1 MNSRIPLSNSWD
13 KLKIQ
18 DDRSEER
25 MRTSRD
31 TARTLLAWLLVL
43 GLVGCSSFTTY
54 TTKSL
59 PAEQEIKIDGK
70 TDDWLGALSII
81 EDGSVSVGFRNDR
94 ESLYVCLMV
103 EEEFLLAQIMRQGL
117 TLWLDPR
124 GGTAKALGIRYP
136 LGMPRGERP
145 EEQGE
150 EPGPPPSE
158 GYPEEA
164 KLELEII
171 RSEKEA
177 PQRMEIEE
185 ARGIEVIAV
194 PRRGLLVYEIKIP
207 LIQTESQLIAV
218 GAQPGQTV
226 GIGFETPKPDRS
238 QRPEPRSGGIPGGG
252 GGRPGGGGMP
262 PTGGGRGAGP
272 GGGPGRGMM
281 GEMPNGFK
289 IWALVHL
296 SSENMDR
303 VARRC
308 VSTFL

>member
-1 MNSRIPLSNSWD
+1 MRISKEKAFELV
-13 KLKIQ
+13 
-18 DDRSEER
+18 
-25 MRTSRD
+25 
-31 TARTLLAWLLVL
+31 AWLLVL
-43 GLVGCSSFTTY
+43 GLAGCSSYTTY

-70 TDDWLGALSII
+70 TEDWLGALSII

-103 EEEFLLAQIMRQGL
+103 EEEFLQAQIMGQGL

-145 EEQGE
+145 EEPGE
-150 EPGPPPSE
+150 EPGPPASE
-158 GYPEEA
+158 GIPEEA
-164 KLELEII
+164 MSELEII
-171 RSEKEA
+171 RSQKAA
-177 PQRMEIEE
+177 PQRMEIAE
-185 ARGIEVIAV
+185 ARGIEIIAV
-194 PRRGLLVYEIKIP
+194 PTRGLLVYELKIP
-207 LIQTESQLIAV
+207 LLQTESQPIAV

-238 QRPEPRSGGIPGGG
+238 QRPEPRSGGMPGGG
-252 GGRPGGGGMP
+252 GGRPGGGGIP
-262 PTGGGRGAGP
+262 PMGGGRGAGP

-296 SSENMDR
+296 SLGDIDKPAELL
-303 VARRC
+303 
-308 VSTFL
+308 STSKITE